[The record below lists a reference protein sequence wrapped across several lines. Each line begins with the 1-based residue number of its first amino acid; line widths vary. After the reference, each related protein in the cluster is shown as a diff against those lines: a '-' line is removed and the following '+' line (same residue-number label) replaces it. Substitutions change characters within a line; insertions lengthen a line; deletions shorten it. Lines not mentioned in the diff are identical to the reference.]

1 MPNLENISIA
11 LLIGIIAG
19 LIDTLPMIKMQ
30 VPRFSIWYVFAQW
43 VFIGL
48 LIPFV
53 NWPLAGWL
61 KGLIIGVLGMIPAA
75 IIAYH
80 RNKKRVPTIL
90 LFAAILGAV
99 IGYTG
104 SIFID

>member
-1 MPNLENISIA
+1 MEINHIAIA
-11 LLIGIIAG
+11 LLLGTIAG
-19 LIDTLPMIKMQ
+19 LIDALPMIKMQ

-53 NWPLAGWL
+53 NWPFAGWL
-61 KGLIIGVLGMIPAA
+61 KGLIIGVLGMIPVA
-75 IIAYH
+75 IIACH
-80 RNKKRVPTIL
+80 RNKKRVPAIL
-90 LFAAILGAV
+90 LFAAILGAA
-99 IGYTG
+99 IGYTS